1 MVGLFHHAAPKYPAL
16 EGGSGARRR
25 IMSDTFSPTIIVG
38 ALRFPLTIDD
48 MMELSTTRR
57 RSIPWTRH
65 CGSTTDI
72 GSSPIQQVPQG
83 W

>member
-1 MVGLFHHAAPKYPAL
+1 MAGHFDHAAPKNPAL
-16 EGGSGARRR
+16 EGGSGVRPR
-25 IMSDTFSPTIIVG
+25 IMSDALSPIIIVG
-38 ALRFPLTIDD
+38 ALRFPLTIDG

-57 RSIPWTRH
+57 PSIPWTRH

-72 GSSPIQQVPQG
+72 GSPIRQVPQG